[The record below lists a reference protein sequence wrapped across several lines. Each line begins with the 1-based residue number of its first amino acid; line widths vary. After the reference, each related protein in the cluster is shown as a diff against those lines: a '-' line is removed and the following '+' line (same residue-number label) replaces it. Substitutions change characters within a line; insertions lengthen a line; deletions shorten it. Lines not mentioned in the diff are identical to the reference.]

1 MRIFMLVQHETIRGP
16 VGKHTPHLVAAL
28 RSLGSMVVTHPWG
41 RERDKESLSAK
52 VPNRLRDV
60 ISVARAV
67 REQDFDVVVV
77 QSAHDWRT
85 LIRDIAGV
93 LAVKRQ
99 VRPVVIQLHGS
110 QASRL
115 AERGHRPFKLATA
128 ALLALV
134 DGVLVLSTEEQR
146 QWQAFRSR
154 PRVFAVKNP
163 YVRKYSSVAR
173 EAGETPGE
181 RPRVLFVGR
190 LTKEK
195 GVFDLVEAI
204 PHVLARADCDLV
216 VVGDGGQERKLRDQI
231 RRLGLEDRVTM
242 TGYLAGSDLS
252 GEYARATILVL
263 PSWSEG
269 FPTVLA
275 EAMDA
280 GLAIVTTR
288 IRGAVDHLAD
298 GENALFVE
306 PRDVNGLASALVA
319 LLQDRDLRTKMAAA
333 NRERVRLF
341 DPELVGTEYLQVLQ
355 SIIGERA
362 GRKSLSQG
370 DRRSGAS
377 RPTTGAR

>member
-1 MRIFMLVQHETIRGP
+1 MRIFMLVPHETIRGP
-16 VGKHTPHLVAAL
+16 VAKHTPHLVAAL
-28 RSLGSMVVTHPWG
+28 QSLGSTVVTHPWG
-41 RERDKESLSAK
+41 RERDDESLGAK
-52 VPNRLRDV
+52 VTDRLRDV
-60 ISVARAV
+60 LSVARAV
-67 REQDFDVVVV
+67 REQDFDVLVVK
-77 QSAHDWRT
+77 SAHDWRT

-93 LAVKRQ
+93 LATRRR

-115 AERGHRPFKLATA
+115 AQPGHRAFKLATA

-146 QWQAFRSR
+146 QWQAFRPGR
-154 PRVFAVKNP
+154 PVFTVKNP
-163 YVRKYSSVAR
+163 YIRNSSSTAR
-173 EAGETPGE
+173 EDVKTSTE

-190 LTKEK
+190 LKKEK
-195 GVFDLVEAI
+195 GVFDLVEAM

-231 RRLGLEDRVTM
+231 GRLGLQDHVIM
-242 TGYLAGSDLS
+242 AGYLAGSDLS
-252 GEYARATILVL
+252 REYAWATIFVL

-280 GLAIVTTR
+280 GLPIVTTR
-288 IRGAVDHLAD
+288 IRGAIDHLGD

-306 PRDVNGLASALVA
+306 PREVNGLASALVA
-319 LLQDRDLRTKMAAA
+319 LLQDRDLRTRMAAA

-341 DPELVGTEYLQVLQ
+341 DPELVGAEYLQVLQ

-362 GRKSLSQG
+362 GRKSLPRG
-370 DRRSGAS
+370 DRGAGAR
-377 RPTTGAR
+377 RPTTRSR